1 MDPRW
6 IFITPKYL
14 TGDYNRASIHF
25 IKIRSIFLFF
35 FFFFMK
41 SEPFD
46 ILPRRERMCSR
57 RCLTAK
63 RTSCPSGIAGYK
75 QSMRTTRGLQIA
87 RGSQHAVPKL
97 VLVSDSYDAFWHRRT
112 WIVNFETGLFYPQ
125 SAVRAMSSMYSE
137 RFEYSSRSS
146 NLDERS
152 ILILLRLLLEFRR
165 ILIKAGHK
173 FNGF

>member
-125 SAVRAMSSMYSE
+125 SAVRAMSSMYS
-137 RFEYSSRSS
+137 
-146 NLDERS
+146 NLSDR
-152 ILILLRLLLEFRR
+152 
-165 ILIKAGHK
+165 
-173 FNGF
+173 